1 MGQYSEET
9 ASVLAVRHYR
19 FLFQSRGVQSQGA
32 CRIRFSA
39 RHTSTRCGGPSFCF
53 RRSFTVAK
61 GERSGGEVLS
71 PFRLRSASLLGL
83 LPLGVVVVILS
94 LLATV
99 VQAGSPDEV
108 RRLNKAQK
116 LGYG

>member
-1 MGQYSEET
+1 MLCGAGIVSLFLTRAEQFRER
-9 ASVLAVRHYR
+9 AGFVRWHALR
-19 FLFQSRGVQSQGA
+19 APAAAALPFVS
-32 CRIRFSA
+32 
-39 RHTSTRCGGPSFCF
+39 GGPSPL
-53 RRSFTVAK
+53 RRASAVA
-61 GERSGGEVLS
+61 GRSCLPVAVC
-71 PFRLRSASLLGL
+71 SASLLGL